1 MTLVEGPTPF
11 RGTPVMPESPQQDD
25 EIFIVIIGDP
35 AAGFEFFG
43 PFTDYEVAE
52 NFADERTDT
61 WTVHLKPPPEPT

>member
-1 MTLVEGPTPF
+1 
-11 RGTPVMPESPQQDD
+11 MPENSPKPQDD
-25 EIFIVIIGDP
+25 ESDVFIVIIGDP

-61 WTVHLKPPPEPT
+61 WTVHLKPPSEQT